1 MVRTAHCEGANGSHE
16 VLMTASSG
24 SSLQSPEDH
33 FLGEL
38 GVMAVQ
44 RFLLFGDSFSWE
56 QTWKGEDNAGRIQ
69 WEIPP
74 R

>member
-1 MVRTAHCEGANGSHE
+1 
-16 VLMTASSG
+16 MTASSG

-56 QTWKGEDNAGRIQ
+56 QTWKGEDNAGRLQ